1 MKRLSAVLLC
11 LLFVLSLSSCTT
23 GDNDTPVQSSDTD
36 GSGTVSDKAD
46 SAQTSEEEII
56 VSTTYEKA
64 PTYEEIQAKYPDKT
78 VLTWVTDNAAHYRT
92 KEINEYLD
100 SLGCDF
106 AVSFMTVFADPFEVP
121 RVYYSD
127 LIGEMIADGEQID
140 ILHSGYVGYLEG
152 VPFNAYNNLALYGF
166 YEPLDE
172 YFKTELG
179 SELYELMPENHWE
192 ALRVRGSI
200 YGVDG
205 KMTSMTVEHG
215 YYINAELADKYG
227 FDVTKPIAEQLD
239 VLQQVKDNELCS
251 VFVLD
256 NLQLEDPAFYLTGDK
271 WITSAVYWD
280 SESHTAKCVLDSPA
294 LLEKLRLF
302 DTISKKGLVSSVLGT
317 SFFMAHVQT
326 AGGSAMYDPETAID
340 FEFPSS
346 GDFNAPLQAVKV
358 YPVFDEPFTVRN
370 SYSAT
375 GICSASRNKDK
386 AFELLALTQTD
397 PYLNNL
403 MTYGIEGVDYDLTED
418 GQSDTLKGVDW
429 LEYYANFMICLK
441 FTDDRRYVPNLT
453 AEEYKVMYENA
464 VIAEDLDFAF
474 DGRGLEQE
482 INATNMKMEGFRLP
496 GSEQSLEE
504 ALSEFREKL
513 DDAGLQKIIDECN
526 RQYEEY
532 MEGKN
537 EN

>member
-11 LLFVLSLSSCTT
+11 LLFVISFSSCAAS
-23 GDNDTPVQSSDTD
+23 GNDTPLQSESTD
-36 GSGTVSDKAD
+36 GSETASDEAAT
-46 SAQTSEEEII
+46 SAPITEESI
-56 VSTTYEKA
+56 VSTTYEKP
-64 PTYEEIQAKYPDKT
+64 PTYEEIQAEYPDKT
-78 VLTWVTDNAAHYRT
+78 VLTWATDRSAHYRT

-106 AVSFMTVFADPFEVP
+106 AVSFTTVYFDYFEEP
-121 RVYYSD
+121 RIYYSD
-127 LIGEMIADGEQID
+127 KIREMIDQGEQID

-152 VPFNAYNNLALYGF
+152 VPYNAYNNLALYGF

-172 YFKTELG
+172 YFETELG
-179 SELYELMPENHWE
+179 GELYELMPENHWE
-192 ALRVRGSI
+192 ALRVKGSI

-227 FDVTKPIAEQLD
+227 FDVTRPIAEQLD
-239 VLQQVKDNELCS
+239 VLQQVKDNEPCN

-271 WITSAVYWD
+271 RITAAVYWD

-294 LLEKLRLF
+294 LLEKLRFF
-302 DTISKKGLVSSVLGT
+302 DDLSKKRLVSSVLGT

-326 AGGSAMYDPETAID
+326 EGGSAMYDPETTID

-375 GICSASRNKDK
+375 GICSASQNKEK

-441 FTDDRRYVPNLT
+441 FTDYRRYVPNLT

-464 VIAEDLDFAF
+464 VVAEDLDFAF
-474 DGRGLEQE
+474 DGRELKQE
-482 INATNMKMEGFRLP
+482 INTTNIIMEGFRLP
-496 GSEQSLEE
+496 AYDQTLEE
-504 ALSEFREKL
+504 ALAAFREKL
-513 DDAGLQKIIDECN
+513 EGAGLQKIIDECN
-526 RQYEEY
+526 RQYEEW
-532 MEGKN
+532 KS